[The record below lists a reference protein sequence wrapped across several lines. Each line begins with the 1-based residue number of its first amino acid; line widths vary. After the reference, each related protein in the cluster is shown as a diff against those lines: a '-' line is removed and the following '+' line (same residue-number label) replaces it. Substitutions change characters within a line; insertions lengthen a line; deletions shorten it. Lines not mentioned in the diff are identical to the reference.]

1 MLDYAAM
8 LPAMMTAA
16 ELLKNTLGDYK
27 LANK

>member
-8 LPAMMTAA
+8 LPAMVTAA
-16 ELLKNTLGDYK
+16 ESLKNTLGDYK